1 MIDIKKV
8 RDDVAAYK
16 LICKNK
22 GKDIDVDT
30 VLAKDDKRKELQ
42 KQIDDMKFQQKQFA
56 EKKDYD

>member
-8 RDDVAAYK
+8 RDDIAGYK

-22 GKDIDVDT
+22 GKEVDVDAI
-30 VLAKDDKRKELQ
+30 LAKDDKRKELQ
-42 KQIDDMKFQQKQFA
+42 KQIDEMKFQQKQLA